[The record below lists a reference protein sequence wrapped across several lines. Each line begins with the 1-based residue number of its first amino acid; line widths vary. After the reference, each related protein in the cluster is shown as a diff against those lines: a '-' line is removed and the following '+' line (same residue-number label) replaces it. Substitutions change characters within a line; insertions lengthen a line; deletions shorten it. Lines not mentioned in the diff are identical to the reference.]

1 MKIQL
6 DMYQTMAVAVVV
18 LMLGSYLR
26 KKIDI
31 LERFCIPAPVV
42 GGFLFAIFTC
52 ICYATGILEF
62 EFDDILKEVCMVF
75 FFTSVGFQANLK
87 VLKKGGKSLIVF
99 LGLVIV
105 LIFTQNFVAVG
116 LSKLLGL
123 NSLIGMCTGSI
134 PMVGGHGTAGAF
146 GPVLEDFNV
155 QGATTICT
163 AAATFGLIFGS
174 IIGGPLG
181 KRLIEKKDLL
191 KTAIPEDDSLLVEDE
206 KKHERHTQMY
216 AAAVFQLIIAIG
228 IGTVFSWALTQ
239 TGMTFPI
246 YIGAMIAAA
255 LMRNIAE
262 YAGNDKFVIH
272 MGEINDLGGIAL
284 SLFLGMAMITLKLWQ
299 LASLALPLVILLVA
313 QTILMF
319 LKLAADPEKQLA
331 SIEYWIM
338 GSLNG
343 ISRDSL
349 AIPFFTTLA
358 GFIIMAMLYRQVL
371 ILSTSE
377 EEAVSLGVNVTIL
390 RFIILMLATLVVSSI
405 ICVTGLISFIG
416 LIAPHI
422 ARLLTKRNDIFT
434 YITSGFTGAILL
446 TLADILARS
455 VSTSELPVSIFT
467 SLLGAP
473 LLIILLIRA
482 NKKEGL

>member
-1 MKIQL
+1 MFKNTYNYRNKIILLSIIQVLLLIVVLVWSVITGQYPLTLKSLLSGDTMSIIVFKRLRLPRALMGVIGGFGLSISGYIYQL
-6 DMYQTMAVAVVV
+6 IFKNPLASPDIVGVSSGASAGAALAIVAVSASVPV
-18 LMLGSYLR
+18 ISISAFIGAVTALIITLLTAYLVPGRNSY
-26 KKIDI
+26 
-31 LERFCIPAPVV
+31 
-42 GGFLFAIFTC
+42 T
-52 ICYATGILEF
+52 
-62 EFDDILKEVCMVF
+62 
-75 FFTSVGFQANLK
+75 
-87 VLKKGGKSLIVF
+87 
-99 LGLVIV
+99 IV
-105 LIFTQNFVAVG
+105 L
-116 LSKLLGL
+116 
-123 NSLIGMCTGSI
+123 
-134 PMVGGHGTAGAF
+134 AG
-146 GPVLEDFNV
+146 
-155 QGATTICT
+155 
-163 AAATFGLIFGS
+163 
-174 IIGGPLG
+174 
-181 KRLIEKKDLL
+181 
-191 KTAIPEDDSLLVEDE
+191 
-206 KKHERHTQMY
+206 
-216 AAAVFQLIIAIG
+216 IAIH
-228 IGTVFSWALTQ
+228 S
-239 TGMTFPI
+239 
-246 YIGAMIAAA
+246 
-255 LMRNIAE
+255 
-262 YAGNDKFVIH
+262 
-272 MGEINDLGGIAL
+272 
-284 SLFLGMAMITLKLWQ
+284 
-299 LASLALPLVILLVA
+299 VA

-349 AIPFFTTLA
+349 AIPFLTTLA

-434 YITSGFTGAILL
+434 YITSGLAGAILL

>member
-1 MKIQL
+1 MFKNTSNYRNKIILLSVIQVLLLIVVLVWSVITGQYPLTLKSLLSGDTMSIMVFKRLRLPRAIMGVIGGFGLSISGYIYQL
-6 DMYQTMAVAVVV
+6 IFKNPLASPDIVGVSSGASAGAALAIVAVSASVPV
-18 LMLGSYLR
+18 ISISAFIGAVTALIITLLTAYLVPGRNSY
-26 KKIDI
+26 
-31 LERFCIPAPVV
+31 
-42 GGFLFAIFTC
+42 T
-52 ICYATGILEF
+52 
-62 EFDDILKEVCMVF
+62 
-75 FFTSVGFQANLK
+75 
-87 VLKKGGKSLIVF
+87 
-99 LGLVIV
+99 IV
-105 LIFTQNFVAVG
+105 L
-116 LSKLLGL
+116 
-123 NSLIGMCTGSI
+123 
-134 PMVGGHGTAGAF
+134 AG
-146 GPVLEDFNV
+146 
-155 QGATTICT
+155 
-163 AAATFGLIFGS
+163 
-174 IIGGPLG
+174 
-181 KRLIEKKDLL
+181 
-191 KTAIPEDDSLLVEDE
+191 
-206 KKHERHTQMY
+206 
-216 AAAVFQLIIAIG
+216 IAIH
-228 IGTVFSWALTQ
+228 S
-239 TGMTFPI
+239 
-246 YIGAMIAAA
+246 
-255 LMRNIAE
+255 
-262 YAGNDKFVIH
+262 
-272 MGEINDLGGIAL
+272 
-284 SLFLGMAMITLKLWQ
+284 
-299 LASLALPLVILLVA
+299 VA

-319 LKLAADPEKQLA
+319 LKLAANPEKQLA

-349 AIPFFTTLA
+349 AIPFLTTLA

-434 YITSGFTGAILL
+434 YITSGLAGAILL

>member
-1 MKIQL
+1 MFKNTYNYRNKIILLSAIQVLLLLAVLVWSVITGQYPLTLKSLLSGDTMSIMVFKRLRLPRALMGVIGGFGLSISGYIYQL
-6 DMYQTMAVAVVV
+6 IFKNPLASPDIVGVSSGASAGAALAIVAVSASVPV
-18 LMLGSYLR
+18 ISISAFIGAVTALIITLLTAYLVPGRNSY
-26 KKIDI
+26 
-31 LERFCIPAPVV
+31 
-42 GGFLFAIFTC
+42 T
-52 ICYATGILEF
+52 
-62 EFDDILKEVCMVF
+62 
-75 FFTSVGFQANLK
+75 
-87 VLKKGGKSLIVF
+87 
-99 LGLVIV
+99 IV
-105 LIFTQNFVAVG
+105 L
-116 LSKLLGL
+116 
-123 NSLIGMCTGSI
+123 
-134 PMVGGHGTAGAF
+134 AG
-146 GPVLEDFNV
+146 
-155 QGATTICT
+155 
-163 AAATFGLIFGS
+163 
-174 IIGGPLG
+174 
-181 KRLIEKKDLL
+181 
-191 KTAIPEDDSLLVEDE
+191 
-206 KKHERHTQMY
+206 
-216 AAAVFQLIIAIG
+216 IAIH
-228 IGTVFSWALTQ
+228 S
-239 TGMTFPI
+239 
-246 YIGAMIAAA
+246 
-255 LMRNIAE
+255 
-262 YAGNDKFVIH
+262 
-272 MGEINDLGGIAL
+272 
-284 SLFLGMAMITLKLWQ
+284 
-299 LASLALPLVILLVA
+299 VA

-349 AIPFFTTLA
+349 AIPFLTTLA

-455 VSTSELPVSIFT
+455 VSSSELPVSIFT

-482 NKKEGL
+482 NKKEAF

>member
-1 MKIQL
+1 MFKNTYNYRNKIILLSAIQVLLLLAVLVWSVITGQYPLTLKGLLSGDTMSIMVFKRLRLPRALMGVIGGFGLSISGYIYQL
-6 DMYQTMAVAVVV
+6 IFKNPLASPDIVGVSSGASAGAALAIVAVSASVPV
-18 LMLGSYLR
+18 ISISAFIGAVTALIITLLTAYLVPGRNSY
-26 KKIDI
+26 
-31 LERFCIPAPVV
+31 
-42 GGFLFAIFTC
+42 T
-52 ICYATGILEF
+52 
-62 EFDDILKEVCMVF
+62 
-75 FFTSVGFQANLK
+75 
-87 VLKKGGKSLIVF
+87 
-99 LGLVIV
+99 IV
-105 LIFTQNFVAVG
+105 L
-116 LSKLLGL
+116 
-123 NSLIGMCTGSI
+123 
-134 PMVGGHGTAGAF
+134 AG
-146 GPVLEDFNV
+146 
-155 QGATTICT
+155 
-163 AAATFGLIFGS
+163 
-174 IIGGPLG
+174 
-181 KRLIEKKDLL
+181 
-191 KTAIPEDDSLLVEDE
+191 
-206 KKHERHTQMY
+206 
-216 AAAVFQLIIAIG
+216 IAIH
-228 IGTVFSWALTQ
+228 S
-239 TGMTFPI
+239 
-246 YIGAMIAAA
+246 
-255 LMRNIAE
+255 
-262 YAGNDKFVIH
+262 
-272 MGEINDLGGIAL
+272 
-284 SLFLGMAMITLKLWQ
+284 
-299 LASLALPLVILLVA
+299 VA

-349 AIPFFTTLA
+349 AIPFLTTLA

-377 EEAVSLGVNVTIL
+377 DEAVSLGVNVTIL

-434 YITSGFTGAILL
+434 YITSGLTGAILL

>member
-1 MKIQL
+1 MFKNTYNYRNKIILLSAIQVLLLLAVLVWSVITGQYPLTLKSLLSGDTMSIMVFKRLRLPRALMGVIGGFGLSISGYIYQL
-6 DMYQTMAVAVVV
+6 IFKNPLASPDIVGVSSGASAGAALAIVAVSASVPV
-18 LMLGSYLR
+18 ISISAFIGAVTALIITLLTAYLVPGRNSY
-26 KKIDI
+26 
-31 LERFCIPAPVV
+31 
-42 GGFLFAIFTC
+42 T
-52 ICYATGILEF
+52 
-62 EFDDILKEVCMVF
+62 
-75 FFTSVGFQANLK
+75 
-87 VLKKGGKSLIVF
+87 
-99 LGLVIV
+99 IV
-105 LIFTQNFVAVG
+105 L
-116 LSKLLGL
+116 
-123 NSLIGMCTGSI
+123 
-134 PMVGGHGTAGAF
+134 AG
-146 GPVLEDFNV
+146 
-155 QGATTICT
+155 
-163 AAATFGLIFGS
+163 
-174 IIGGPLG
+174 
-181 KRLIEKKDLL
+181 
-191 KTAIPEDDSLLVEDE
+191 
-206 KKHERHTQMY
+206 
-216 AAAVFQLIIAIG
+216 IAIH
-228 IGTVFSWALTQ
+228 S
-239 TGMTFPI
+239 
-246 YIGAMIAAA
+246 
-255 LMRNIAE
+255 
-262 YAGNDKFVIH
+262 
-272 MGEINDLGGIAL
+272 
-284 SLFLGMAMITLKLWQ
+284 
-299 LASLALPLVILLVA
+299 VA

-349 AIPFFTTLA
+349 AIPFLTTLA

-434 YITSGFTGAILL
+434 YITSGLTGAILL

-455 VSTSELPVSIFT
+455 VSTSELSVSIFT

>member
-1 MKIQL
+1 MFKNTYNYRNKIILLSAIQVLLLIVVLVWSVITGQYPLTLKSLLSGDTMSIMVFKRLRLPRALMGVIGGFGLSISGYIYQL
-6 DMYQTMAVAVVV
+6 IFKNPLASPDIVGVSSGASAGAALAIVAVSASVPV
-18 LMLGSYLR
+18 ISISAFIGAVTALIITLLTAYLVPGRNSY
-26 KKIDI
+26 
-31 LERFCIPAPVV
+31 
-42 GGFLFAIFTC
+42 T
-52 ICYATGILEF
+52 
-62 EFDDILKEVCMVF
+62 
-75 FFTSVGFQANLK
+75 
-87 VLKKGGKSLIVF
+87 
-99 LGLVIV
+99 IV
-105 LIFTQNFVAVG
+105 L
-116 LSKLLGL
+116 
-123 NSLIGMCTGSI
+123 
-134 PMVGGHGTAGAF
+134 AG
-146 GPVLEDFNV
+146 
-155 QGATTICT
+155 
-163 AAATFGLIFGS
+163 
-174 IIGGPLG
+174 
-181 KRLIEKKDLL
+181 
-191 KTAIPEDDSLLVEDE
+191 
-206 KKHERHTQMY
+206 
-216 AAAVFQLIIAIG
+216 IAIH
-228 IGTVFSWALTQ
+228 S
-239 TGMTFPI
+239 
-246 YIGAMIAAA
+246 
-255 LMRNIAE
+255 
-262 YAGNDKFVIH
+262 
-272 MGEINDLGGIAL
+272 
-284 SLFLGMAMITLKLWQ
+284 
-299 LASLALPLVILLVA
+299 VA

-349 AIPFFTTLA
+349 AIPFLTTLA

-455 VSTSELPVSIFT
+455 VSSSELPVSIFT
-467 SLLGAP
+467 SLIGAP

>member
-1 MKIQL
+1 MFKNTYNYRNKIILLSAIQVLLLLAVLVWSVITGQYPLTLKSLLSGDTMSIMVFKRLRLPRALMGVIGGFGLSISGYIYQL
-6 DMYQTMAVAVVV
+6 IFKNPLASPDIVGVSSGASAGAALAIVAVSASVPV
-18 LMLGSYLR
+18 ISISAFIGAVTALIITLLTAYLVPGRNSY
-26 KKIDI
+26 
-31 LERFCIPAPVV
+31 
-42 GGFLFAIFTC
+42 T
-52 ICYATGILEF
+52 
-62 EFDDILKEVCMVF
+62 
-75 FFTSVGFQANLK
+75 
-87 VLKKGGKSLIVF
+87 
-99 LGLVIV
+99 IV
-105 LIFTQNFVAVG
+105 L
-116 LSKLLGL
+116 
-123 NSLIGMCTGSI
+123 
-134 PMVGGHGTAGAF
+134 AG
-146 GPVLEDFNV
+146 
-155 QGATTICT
+155 
-163 AAATFGLIFGS
+163 
-174 IIGGPLG
+174 
-181 KRLIEKKDLL
+181 
-191 KTAIPEDDSLLVEDE
+191 
-206 KKHERHTQMY
+206 
-216 AAAVFQLIIAIG
+216 IAIH
-228 IGTVFSWALTQ
+228 S
-239 TGMTFPI
+239 
-246 YIGAMIAAA
+246 
-255 LMRNIAE
+255 
-262 YAGNDKFVIH
+262 
-272 MGEINDLGGIAL
+272 
-284 SLFLGMAMITLKLWQ
+284 
-299 LASLALPLVILLVA
+299 VA

-349 AIPFFTTLA
+349 AIPFLTTLA

-377 EEAVSLGVNVTIL
+377 EEAVSLGVNVTSL

-455 VSTSELPVSIFT
+455 VSSSELPVSIFT

-482 NKKEGL
+482 NKKEAL

>member
-1 MKIQL
+1 MFKNTYNYRNKIILLSAIQVLLLLAVLVWSVITGQYPLTLKSLLSGDTMSIMVFKRLRLPRALMGVIGGFGLSISGYIYQL
-6 DMYQTMAVAVVV
+6 IFKNPLASPDIVGVSSGASAGAALAIVAVSASVTV
-18 LMLGSYLR
+18 ISISAFIGAVTALIITLLTAYLVPGRNSY
-26 KKIDI
+26 
-31 LERFCIPAPVV
+31 
-42 GGFLFAIFTC
+42 T
-52 ICYATGILEF
+52 
-62 EFDDILKEVCMVF
+62 
-75 FFTSVGFQANLK
+75 
-87 VLKKGGKSLIVF
+87 
-99 LGLVIV
+99 IV
-105 LIFTQNFVAVG
+105 L
-116 LSKLLGL
+116 
-123 NSLIGMCTGSI
+123 
-134 PMVGGHGTAGAF
+134 AG
-146 GPVLEDFNV
+146 
-155 QGATTICT
+155 
-163 AAATFGLIFGS
+163 
-174 IIGGPLG
+174 
-181 KRLIEKKDLL
+181 
-191 KTAIPEDDSLLVEDE
+191 
-206 KKHERHTQMY
+206 
-216 AAAVFQLIIAIG
+216 IAIH
-228 IGTVFSWALTQ
+228 S
-239 TGMTFPI
+239 
-246 YIGAMIAAA
+246 
-255 LMRNIAE
+255 
-262 YAGNDKFVIH
+262 
-272 MGEINDLGGIAL
+272 
-284 SLFLGMAMITLKLWQ
+284 
-299 LASLALPLVILLVA
+299 VA

-349 AIPFFTTLA
+349 AIPFLTTLA

-377 EEAVSLGVNVTIL
+377 EEAVSLGVNVAIL

-455 VSTSELPVSIFT
+455 VSSSELPVSIFT

-482 NKKEGL
+482 NKKEAL

>member
-1 MKIQL
+1 MFKNTYNYRNKIILLSAIQVLLLLAVLVWSVITGQYPLTLKSLLSGDTMSIMVFKRLRLPRALMGVIGGFGLSISGYIYQL
-6 DMYQTMAVAVVV
+6 IFKNPLASPDIVGVSSGASAGAALAIVAVSASVPV
-18 LMLGSYLR
+18 ISISAFIGAVTALIITLLTAYLVPGRNSY
-26 KKIDI
+26 
-31 LERFCIPAPVV
+31 
-42 GGFLFAIFTC
+42 T
-52 ICYATGILEF
+52 
-62 EFDDILKEVCMVF
+62 
-75 FFTSVGFQANLK
+75 
-87 VLKKGGKSLIVF
+87 
-99 LGLVIV
+99 IV
-105 LIFTQNFVAVG
+105 L
-116 LSKLLGL
+116 
-123 NSLIGMCTGSI
+123 
-134 PMVGGHGTAGAF
+134 AG
-146 GPVLEDFNV
+146 
-155 QGATTICT
+155 
-163 AAATFGLIFGS
+163 
-174 IIGGPLG
+174 
-181 KRLIEKKDLL
+181 
-191 KTAIPEDDSLLVEDE
+191 
-206 KKHERHTQMY
+206 
-216 AAAVFQLIIAIG
+216 IAIH
-228 IGTVFSWALTQ
+228 S
-239 TGMTFPI
+239 
-246 YIGAMIAAA
+246 
-255 LMRNIAE
+255 
-262 YAGNDKFVIH
+262 
-272 MGEINDLGGIAL
+272 
-284 SLFLGMAMITLKLWQ
+284 
-299 LASLALPLVILLVA
+299 VA

-349 AIPFFTTLA
+349 AIPFLTTLA

-377 EEAVSLGVNVTIL
+377 EEAVSLGVNVAIL

-455 VSTSELPVSIFT
+455 VSSSELPVSIFT

-482 NKKEGL
+482 NKKEAL

>member
-1 MKIQL
+1 MFKHIDNYRNKIILLSVIQVLLLLAVLVWSVITGQYPLTLKGLLSGDTMSIMVFKRLRLPRALMGVIGGFGLSISGFIYQL
-6 DMYQTMAVAVVV
+6 IFKNPLASPDIVGVSSGASAGAALAIVAVSASVPV
-18 LMLGSYLR
+18 ISISAFIGAVTALIITLLTAYLVPGRNSY
-26 KKIDI
+26 
-31 LERFCIPAPVV
+31 
-42 GGFLFAIFTC
+42 T
-52 ICYATGILEF
+52 
-62 EFDDILKEVCMVF
+62 
-75 FFTSVGFQANLK
+75 
-87 VLKKGGKSLIVF
+87 
-99 LGLVIV
+99 IV
-105 LIFTQNFVAVG
+105 L
-116 LSKLLGL
+116 
-123 NSLIGMCTGSI
+123 
-134 PMVGGHGTAGAF
+134 AG
-146 GPVLEDFNV
+146 
-155 QGATTICT
+155 
-163 AAATFGLIFGS
+163 
-174 IIGGPLG
+174 
-181 KRLIEKKDLL
+181 
-191 KTAIPEDDSLLVEDE
+191 
-206 KKHERHTQMY
+206 
-216 AAAVFQLIIAIG
+216 IAIH
-228 IGTVFSWALTQ
+228 S
-239 TGMTFPI
+239 
-246 YIGAMIAAA
+246 
-255 LMRNIAE
+255 
-262 YAGNDKFVIH
+262 
-272 MGEINDLGGIAL
+272 
-284 SLFLGMAMITLKLWQ
+284 
-299 LASLALPLVILLVA
+299 VA

-349 AIPFFTTLA
+349 AIPFLTTLI
-358 GFIIMAMLYRQVL
+358 GFIVIALLYRQVL

-455 VSTSELPVSIFT
+455 VSSSELPVSIFT

-482 NKKEGL
+482 NKKEAL

>member
-1 MKIQL
+1 MFKNTYNYRNKIILLSVIQVLLLIVVLVWSVITGQYPLTLKSLLSGDTMSIMVFKRLRLPRALMGVIGGFGLSISGYIYQL
-6 DMYQTMAVAVVV
+6 IFKNPLASPDIVGVSSGASAGAALAIVAVSASVPV
-18 LMLGSYLR
+18 ISISAFIGAVTALIITLLTAYLVPGRNSY
-26 KKIDI
+26 
-31 LERFCIPAPVV
+31 
-42 GGFLFAIFTC
+42 T
-52 ICYATGILEF
+52 
-62 EFDDILKEVCMVF
+62 
-75 FFTSVGFQANLK
+75 
-87 VLKKGGKSLIVF
+87 
-99 LGLVIV
+99 IV
-105 LIFTQNFVAVG
+105 LAV
-116 LSKLLGL
+116 
-123 NSLIGMCTGSI
+123 
-134 PMVGGHGTAGAF
+134 
-146 GPVLEDFNV
+146 
-155 QGATTICT
+155 
-163 AAATFGLIFGS
+163 
-174 IIGGPLG
+174 
-181 KRLIEKKDLL
+181 
-191 KTAIPEDDSLLVEDE
+191 
-206 KKHERHTQMY
+206 
-216 AAAVFQLIIAIG
+216 IAIHS
-228 IGTVFSWALTQ
+228 V
-239 TGMTFPI
+239 P
-246 YIGAMIAAA
+246 
-255 LMRNIAE
+255 
-262 YAGNDKFVIH
+262 
-272 MGEINDLGGIAL
+272 
-284 SLFLGMAMITLKLWQ
+284 
-299 LASLALPLVILLVA
+299 

-349 AIPFFTTLA
+349 AIPFLTTLA

-434 YITSGFTGAILL
+434 YITSGLAGAILL

>member
-1 MKIQL
+1 MFKNTYNYRNKIILLSAIQVLLLLAVLVWSVITGQYPLTLKSLLSGDTMSIMVFKRLRLPRALMGVIGGFGLSISGYIYQL
-6 DMYQTMAVAVVV
+6 IFKNPLASPDIVGVSSGASAGAALAIVAVSASVPV
-18 LMLGSYLR
+18 ISISAFIGAVTALIITLLTAYLVPGRNSY
-26 KKIDI
+26 
-31 LERFCIPAPVV
+31 
-42 GGFLFAIFTC
+42 T
-52 ICYATGILEF
+52 
-62 EFDDILKEVCMVF
+62 
-75 FFTSVGFQANLK
+75 
-87 VLKKGGKSLIVF
+87 
-99 LGLVIV
+99 IV
-105 LIFTQNFVAVG
+105 L
-116 LSKLLGL
+116 
-123 NSLIGMCTGSI
+123 
-134 PMVGGHGTAGAF
+134 AG
-146 GPVLEDFNV
+146 
-155 QGATTICT
+155 
-163 AAATFGLIFGS
+163 
-174 IIGGPLG
+174 
-181 KRLIEKKDLL
+181 
-191 KTAIPEDDSLLVEDE
+191 
-206 KKHERHTQMY
+206 
-216 AAAVFQLIIAIG
+216 IAIH
-228 IGTVFSWALTQ
+228 S
-239 TGMTFPI
+239 
-246 YIGAMIAAA
+246 
-255 LMRNIAE
+255 
-262 YAGNDKFVIH
+262 
-272 MGEINDLGGIAL
+272 
-284 SLFLGMAMITLKLWQ
+284 
-299 LASLALPLVILLVA
+299 VA

-349 AIPFFTTLA
+349 AIPFLTTLA

-434 YITSGFTGAILL
+434 YITSGLTGAILL

-455 VSTSELPVSIFT
+455 VSSSELPVSIFT

-482 NKKEGL
+482 NKKEAL

>member
-1 MKIQL
+1 MFKNTYNYRNKIILLSAIQVLLLLAVLVWSVITGQYPLTLKSLLSGDTMSIMVFKRLRLPRALMGVIGGFGLSISGYIYQL
-6 DMYQTMAVAVVV
+6 IFKNPLASPDIVGVSSGASAGAALAIVAVSASVPFISISAFIGAV
-18 LMLGSYLR
+18 TALIITLLTAYLVPGRNSY
-26 KKIDI
+26 
-31 LERFCIPAPVV
+31 
-42 GGFLFAIFTC
+42 T
-52 ICYATGILEF
+52 
-62 EFDDILKEVCMVF
+62 
-75 FFTSVGFQANLK
+75 
-87 VLKKGGKSLIVF
+87 
-99 LGLVIV
+99 IV
-105 LIFTQNFVAVG
+105 L
-116 LSKLLGL
+116 
-123 NSLIGMCTGSI
+123 
-134 PMVGGHGTAGAF
+134 AG
-146 GPVLEDFNV
+146 
-155 QGATTICT
+155 
-163 AAATFGLIFGS
+163 
-174 IIGGPLG
+174 
-181 KRLIEKKDLL
+181 
-191 KTAIPEDDSLLVEDE
+191 
-206 KKHERHTQMY
+206 
-216 AAAVFQLIIAIG
+216 IAIH
-228 IGTVFSWALTQ
+228 S
-239 TGMTFPI
+239 
-246 YIGAMIAAA
+246 
-255 LMRNIAE
+255 
-262 YAGNDKFVIH
+262 
-272 MGEINDLGGIAL
+272 
-284 SLFLGMAMITLKLWQ
+284 
-299 LASLALPLVILLVA
+299 VA

-349 AIPFFTTLA
+349 AIPLLTTLA

-455 VSTSELPVSIFT
+455 VSSSELPVSIFT

-482 NKKEGL
+482 NKKEAL

>member
-1 MKIQL
+1 MFKNTYNYRNKIILLSAIQVL
-6 DMYQTMAVAVVV
+6 LLMAVLVWSVITGQYPLTLKSLLSGDTMSIMVFKRLRLPRA
-18 LMLGSYLR
+18 LMGV
-26 KKIDI
+26 I
-31 LERFCIPAPVV
+31 
-42 GGFLFAIFTC
+42 GGFGLSISGYIYQLIFKNPLASPDIVGVSSGASAGAALAIV
-52 ICYATGILEF
+52 A
-62 EFDDILKEVCMVF
+62 VSA
-75 FFTSVGFQANLK
+75 SVPVISISAFIGA
-87 VLKKGGKSLIVF
+87 VTALIIT
-99 LGLVIV
+99 LLTAYLVPGRNSYTIV
-105 LIFTQNFVAVG
+105 L
-116 LSKLLGL
+116 
-123 NSLIGMCTGSI
+123 
-134 PMVGGHGTAGAF
+134 AG
-146 GPVLEDFNV
+146 
-155 QGATTICT
+155 
-163 AAATFGLIFGS
+163 
-174 IIGGPLG
+174 
-181 KRLIEKKDLL
+181 
-191 KTAIPEDDSLLVEDE
+191 
-206 KKHERHTQMY
+206 
-216 AAAVFQLIIAIG
+216 IAIH
-228 IGTVFSWALTQ
+228 S
-239 TGMTFPI
+239 
-246 YIGAMIAAA
+246 
-255 LMRNIAE
+255 
-262 YAGNDKFVIH
+262 
-272 MGEINDLGGIAL
+272 
-284 SLFLGMAMITLKLWQ
+284 
-299 LASLALPLVILLVA
+299 VA

-349 AIPFFTTLA
+349 AIPFLTTLA

-377 EEAVSLGVNVTIL
+377 EEAVSLGVNVAIL

-455 VSTSELPVSIFT
+455 VSSSELPVSIFT

-482 NKKEGL
+482 NKKEAL

>member
-1 MKIQL
+1 MFKNTYNYRNKIILLSAIQVL
-6 DMYQTMAVAVVV
+6 LLIVV
-18 LMLGSYLR
+18 LVWSVITGQYPLTLKSLLSGDTMSIMVFKRLR
-26 KKIDI
+26 LPRALMGVI
-31 LERFCIPAPVV
+31 
-42 GGFLFAIFTC
+42 GGFGLSISGYIYQLIFKNPLASPDIVGVSSGASAGAALAIV
-52 ICYATGILEF
+52 AASA
-62 EFDDILKEVCMVF
+62 
-75 FFTSVGFQANLK
+75 SVPFISISAFIGA
-87 VLKKGGKSLIVF
+87 VTALIIT
-99 LGLVIV
+99 LLTAYLVPGRNSYTIV
-105 LIFTQNFVAVG
+105 L
-116 LSKLLGL
+116 
-123 NSLIGMCTGSI
+123 
-134 PMVGGHGTAGAF
+134 AG
-146 GPVLEDFNV
+146 
-155 QGATTICT
+155 
-163 AAATFGLIFGS
+163 
-174 IIGGPLG
+174 
-181 KRLIEKKDLL
+181 
-191 KTAIPEDDSLLVEDE
+191 
-206 KKHERHTQMY
+206 
-216 AAAVFQLIIAIG
+216 IAIH
-228 IGTVFSWALTQ
+228 S
-239 TGMTFPI
+239 
-246 YIGAMIAAA
+246 
-255 LMRNIAE
+255 
-262 YAGNDKFVIH
+262 
-272 MGEINDLGGIAL
+272 
-284 SLFLGMAMITLKLWQ
+284 
-299 LASLALPLVILLVA
+299 VA

-349 AIPFFTTLA
+349 AIPFLTTLA

-455 VSTSELPVSIFT
+455 VSSSELPVSIFT

-482 NKKEGL
+482 NKKEAL

>member
-1 MKIQL
+1 MFKNTYNYRNKIILLSVIQVLLLIVVLVWSVITGQYPLTLKSLLSGDTMSIMVFKRLRLPRALMGVIGGFGLSISGYIYQL
-6 DMYQTMAVAVVV
+6 IFKNPLASPDIVGVSSGASAGAALAIVAVSASVPV
-18 LMLGSYLR
+18 ISISAFIGAVTALIITLLTAYLVPGRNSY
-26 KKIDI
+26 
-31 LERFCIPAPVV
+31 
-42 GGFLFAIFTC
+42 T
-52 ICYATGILEF
+52 
-62 EFDDILKEVCMVF
+62 
-75 FFTSVGFQANLK
+75 
-87 VLKKGGKSLIVF
+87 
-99 LGLVIV
+99 IV
-105 LIFTQNFVAVG
+105 L
-116 LSKLLGL
+116 
-123 NSLIGMCTGSI
+123 
-134 PMVGGHGTAGAF
+134 AG
-146 GPVLEDFNV
+146 
-155 QGATTICT
+155 
-163 AAATFGLIFGS
+163 
-174 IIGGPLG
+174 
-181 KRLIEKKDLL
+181 
-191 KTAIPEDDSLLVEDE
+191 
-206 KKHERHTQMY
+206 
-216 AAAVFQLIIAIG
+216 IAIH
-228 IGTVFSWALTQ
+228 S
-239 TGMTFPI
+239 
-246 YIGAMIAAA
+246 
-255 LMRNIAE
+255 
-262 YAGNDKFVIH
+262 
-272 MGEINDLGGIAL
+272 
-284 SLFLGMAMITLKLWQ
+284 
-299 LASLALPLVILLVA
+299 VA

-349 AIPFFTTLA
+349 AIPFLTTLA

-390 RFIILMLATLVVSSI
+390 RFITLMLATLVVSSI

-434 YITSGFTGAILL
+434 YITSGLTGAILL

>member
-1 MKIQL
+1 MFKNTYNYRNKIILLSVIQVLLLIVVLVWSVITGQYPLTLKSLLSGDTMSIMVFKRLRLPRALMGVIGGFGLSISGYIYQL
-6 DMYQTMAVAVVV
+6 IFKNPLASPDIVGVSSGASAGAALAIVAVSASVPV
-18 LMLGSYLR
+18 ISISAFIGAVTALIITLLTAYLVPGRNSY
-26 KKIDI
+26 
-31 LERFCIPAPVV
+31 
-42 GGFLFAIFTC
+42 T
-52 ICYATGILEF
+52 
-62 EFDDILKEVCMVF
+62 
-75 FFTSVGFQANLK
+75 
-87 VLKKGGKSLIVF
+87 
-99 LGLVIV
+99 IV
-105 LIFTQNFVAVG
+105 L
-116 LSKLLGL
+116 
-123 NSLIGMCTGSI
+123 
-134 PMVGGHGTAGAF
+134 AG
-146 GPVLEDFNV
+146 
-155 QGATTICT
+155 
-163 AAATFGLIFGS
+163 
-174 IIGGPLG
+174 
-181 KRLIEKKDLL
+181 
-191 KTAIPEDDSLLVEDE
+191 
-206 KKHERHTQMY
+206 
-216 AAAVFQLIIAIG
+216 IAIH
-228 IGTVFSWALTQ
+228 S
-239 TGMTFPI
+239 
-246 YIGAMIAAA
+246 
-255 LMRNIAE
+255 
-262 YAGNDKFVIH
+262 
-272 MGEINDLGGIAL
+272 
-284 SLFLGMAMITLKLWQ
+284 
-299 LASLALPLVILLVA
+299 VA

-349 AIPFFTTLA
+349 AIPFLTTLA

-377 EEAVSLGVNVTIL
+377 EEAVSMGVNVTIL

-434 YITSGFTGAILL
+434 YITSGLAGAILL

-473 LLIILLIRA
+473 LLIILLIMA

>member
-1 MKIQL
+1 MFKNTCNYRNKIILLSAIQVLLLIAVLVWSVITGQYPLTLKSLLSGDTMSIMVFKRLRLPRALMGVIGGFGLSISGYIYQL
-6 DMYQTMAVAVVV
+6 IFKNPLASPDIVGVSSGASAGAALAIVAVSASVPFISISAFIGAV
-18 LMLGSYLR
+18 TALIITLLTAYLVPGRNSY
-26 KKIDI
+26 
-31 LERFCIPAPVV
+31 
-42 GGFLFAIFTC
+42 T
-52 ICYATGILEF
+52 
-62 EFDDILKEVCMVF
+62 
-75 FFTSVGFQANLK
+75 
-87 VLKKGGKSLIVF
+87 
-99 LGLVIV
+99 IV
-105 LIFTQNFVAVG
+105 L
-116 LSKLLGL
+116 
-123 NSLIGMCTGSI
+123 
-134 PMVGGHGTAGAF
+134 AG
-146 GPVLEDFNV
+146 
-155 QGATTICT
+155 
-163 AAATFGLIFGS
+163 
-174 IIGGPLG
+174 
-181 KRLIEKKDLL
+181 
-191 KTAIPEDDSLLVEDE
+191 
-206 KKHERHTQMY
+206 
-216 AAAVFQLIIAIG
+216 IAIH
-228 IGTVFSWALTQ
+228 S
-239 TGMTFPI
+239 
-246 YIGAMIAAA
+246 
-255 LMRNIAE
+255 
-262 YAGNDKFVIH
+262 
-272 MGEINDLGGIAL
+272 
-284 SLFLGMAMITLKLWQ
+284 
-299 LASLALPLVILLVA
+299 VA

-349 AIPFFTTLA
+349 AIPFLTTLA
-358 GFIIMAMLYRQVL
+358 GFIIMALLYRQIL

-377 EEAVSLGVNVTIL
+377 EEAVSLGVHVTSL

>member
-1 MKIQL
+1 MFKNTYNYRNKIILLSVIQVLLLIVVLVWSVITGQYPLTLKSLLSGDTMSIMVFKRLRLPRALMGVIGGFGLSISGYIYQL
-6 DMYQTMAVAVVV
+6 IFKNPLASPDIVGVSSGASAGAALAIVAVSASVPV
-18 LMLGSYLR
+18 ISISAFIGAVTALIITLLTAYLVPGRNSY
-26 KKIDI
+26 
-31 LERFCIPAPVV
+31 
-42 GGFLFAIFTC
+42 T
-52 ICYATGILEF
+52 
-62 EFDDILKEVCMVF
+62 
-75 FFTSVGFQANLK
+75 
-87 VLKKGGKSLIVF
+87 
-99 LGLVIV
+99 IV
-105 LIFTQNFVAVG
+105 L
-116 LSKLLGL
+116 
-123 NSLIGMCTGSI
+123 
-134 PMVGGHGTAGAF
+134 AG
-146 GPVLEDFNV
+146 
-155 QGATTICT
+155 
-163 AAATFGLIFGS
+163 
-174 IIGGPLG
+174 
-181 KRLIEKKDLL
+181 
-191 KTAIPEDDSLLVEDE
+191 
-206 KKHERHTQMY
+206 
-216 AAAVFQLIIAIG
+216 IAIH
-228 IGTVFSWALTQ
+228 S
-239 TGMTFPI
+239 
-246 YIGAMIAAA
+246 
-255 LMRNIAE
+255 
-262 YAGNDKFVIH
+262 
-272 MGEINDLGGIAL
+272 
-284 SLFLGMAMITLKLWQ
+284 
-299 LASLALPLVILLVA
+299 VA

-349 AIPFFTTLA
+349 AIPFLTTLA

-377 EEAVSLGVNVTIL
+377 EEAVSMGVNVTIL

-434 YITSGFTGAILL
+434 YITSGLAGAILL

>member
-1 MKIQL
+1 MFKNTYNYRNKIILLSAIQVLLLLAVLVWSVITGQYPLTLKSLLSGDTMSIMVFKRLRLPRALMGVIGGFGLSISGYIYQL
-6 DMYQTMAVAVVV
+6 IFKNPLASPDIVGVSSGASAGAALAIVAVSASVPV
-18 LMLGSYLR
+18 ISISAFIGAVTALIITLLTAYLVPGRNSY
-26 KKIDI
+26 
-31 LERFCIPAPVV
+31 
-42 GGFLFAIFTC
+42 T
-52 ICYATGILEF
+52 
-62 EFDDILKEVCMVF
+62 
-75 FFTSVGFQANLK
+75 
-87 VLKKGGKSLIVF
+87 
-99 LGLVIV
+99 IV
-105 LIFTQNFVAVG
+105 L
-116 LSKLLGL
+116 
-123 NSLIGMCTGSI
+123 
-134 PMVGGHGTAGAF
+134 AG
-146 GPVLEDFNV
+146 
-155 QGATTICT
+155 
-163 AAATFGLIFGS
+163 
-174 IIGGPLG
+174 
-181 KRLIEKKDLL
+181 
-191 KTAIPEDDSLLVEDE
+191 
-206 KKHERHTQMY
+206 
-216 AAAVFQLIIAIG
+216 IAIH
-228 IGTVFSWALTQ
+228 S
-239 TGMTFPI
+239 
-246 YIGAMIAAA
+246 
-255 LMRNIAE
+255 
-262 YAGNDKFVIH
+262 
-272 MGEINDLGGIAL
+272 
-284 SLFLGMAMITLKLWQ
+284 
-299 LASLALPLVILLVA
+299 VA

-349 AIPFFTTLA
+349 AIPFLTTLT
-358 GFIIMAMLYRQVL
+358 GFIVIALLYRQVL

-455 VSTSELPVSIFT
+455 VSSSELPVSIFT

-482 NKKEGL
+482 NKKEAL